1 MYDLEKGNDMENE
14 NLQAVINGTNTDGG
28 GTVLT
33 GEAISHMRVIS
44 LLTGLA
50 FEINTGMKMTRFPLT
65 RVAEDYGVYAK
76 TKKKCLRE
84 MMKWYEGYYGVP
96 FEAESVAQA
105 LGK

>member
-1 MYDLEKGNDMENE
+1 MNLEKGTNVVNE
-14 NLQAVINGTNTDGG
+14 NLQAVIDGTNTDGG